1 MSRCCR
7 IKSKTGVKRHVIGVA
22 IKTHTGGG
30 WGGTAMITKMFP
42 DGTAECVSS
51 VGDSGQNEPTAICMI
66 TAEILGLPYERVS
79 LTRGD
84 TSKPYSIMLG
94 GSTGSWNHGY
104 PTWEAAMNVRKQ
116 VLGLGA
122 ELFTPVPTDLD
133 LLDMDEGGVFLRT
146 DPTKKQTYTN
156 VFARLA
162 SRNDAQ
168 GKATFENRAGAFEIV
183 AYAYRRAK
191 EGLIIPREKGASIF
205 ELDVDTET
213 GEVTNILG
221 YAADNI
227 GKIMN
232 PRQVENQQ
240 SQGAH
245 HGMWW
250 GLWCDKITDPTTGRD
265 LSYNWINDTVGTHM
279 DGLIAHHI
287 IEIPGDVSHPFGAT
301 AASEGQPNPHGAAI
315 GNAIYNA
322 IGVRM
327 TYAPYTPKKILTALG
342 KVK

>member
-1 MSRCCR
+1 
-7 IKSKTGVKRHVIGVA
+7 
-22 IKTHTGGG
+22 
-30 WGGTAMITKMFP
+30 
-42 DGTAECVSS
+42 
-51 VGDSGQNEPTAICMI
+51 
-66 TAEILGLPYERVS
+66 
-79 LTRGD
+79 
-84 TSKPYSIMLG
+84 
-94 GSTGSWNHGY
+94 
-104 PTWEAAMNVRKQ
+104 MNVRKQ

-133 LLDMDEGGVFLRT
+133 LLDMDQGGVFLRS

-156 VFARLA
+156 VFGRLA

-191 EGLIIPREKGASIF
+191 EGLIIPREKGGCIW

-213 GEVTNILG
+213 GELKNMKAYTS
-221 YAADNI
+221 DNI

-245 HGMWW
+245 HGGWW
-250 GLWCDKITDPTTGRD
+250 GLWCDKTFDPTTGRD
-265 LSYNWINDTVGTHM
+265 LTYNWIYDYPGTHM
-279 DGLIAHHI
+279 DIDVTHHI
-287 IEIPGDVSHPFGAT
+287 IEIPGDVTHPFGAT

-315 GNAIYNA
+315 ANAIYNA
-322 IGVRM
+322 IGVRVKH
-327 TYAPYTPKKILTALG
+327 APFTPDKILKALG